1 MNGALTTPAESVSTL
16 VARNI
21 SEFRAA
27 VSESFVPLQVSSA
40 GADQFRGVIR
50 GAAVDEVHVN
60 DIRATSHVVE
70 RTTEL
75 IARGD
80 RSYFKVSLMLAGTGL
95 LIQDDREAVLQPG
108 DLAVYDTDRPYSLV
122 FDQDF
127 RTMVVMFPKHLI
139 SLPADMIGQLTA
151 VRISGQEGLGGM
163 VVPYLT
169 QLAGNLDELAG
180 TTGARLAHS
189 ALDLVTTVFTREL
202 GLDRVSADPHR
213 ALMQRIRS
221 HIDRNLASTDLG
233 PASIAAAHFIS
244 TRHLHGLFQEQG
256 VTVSTWIRTRRLEQC
271 RRDLLDPML
280 ADRPVAAI
288 AARWGFVDAA
298 HFSRAFKTA
307 FGVSP
312 ANTAPPTDP
321 APFSPARSPR
331 PFAPPVRPA
340 RSPRSP
346 HRRAPD
352 QNRPASARP
361 AHVPDPAH
369 FSPALRTPVRDQ
381 KRTPPASGRVG
392 LHPAP
397 TSRTRR
403 ERALRPRAGSR
414 TLPARV

>member
-1 MNGALTTPAESVSTL
+1 MNGAPAAPAESVSTL
-16 VARNI
+16 IARNI

-27 VSESFVPLQVSSA
+27 VSESFVPLQVSS
-40 GADQFRGVIR
+40 GGPDHFRGVIR
-50 GAAVDEVHVN
+50 GASVDEVHVTEV
-60 DIRATSHVVE
+60 RATSHVVE
-70 RTTEL
+70 RTPEL

-80 RSYFKVSLMLAGTGL
+80 RSYFKVSLMLAGTGM
-95 LIQDDREAVLQPG
+95 LIQDDREAVLQAG

-139 SLPADMIGQLTA
+139 SLPSDMIGQLTA

-169 QLAGNLDELAG
+169 QLAGNLDQLAG

-202 GLDRVSADPHR
+202 GLDGASADPHR
-213 ALMQRIRS
+213 ALVQRIRS
-221 HIDRNLASTDLG
+221 FIDRNLASTDLG
-233 PASIAAAHFIS
+233 PASIASAHFIS

-298 HFSRAFKTA
+298 HFSRAFKSA

-312 ANTAPPTDP
+312 SEYRA
-321 APFSPARSPR
+321 AR
-331 PFAPPVRPA
+331 
-340 RSPRSP
+340 
-346 HRRAPD
+346 
-352 QNRPASARP
+352 
-361 AHVPDPAH
+361 
-369 FSPALRTPVRDQ
+369 
-381 KRTPPASGRVG
+381 
-392 LHPAP
+392 
-397 TSRTRR
+397 
-403 ERALRPRAGSR
+403 
-414 TLPARV
+414 